1 MKKFLFLCFKVLVSA
16 GLIYFAVYKLNWAA
30 LRENWQQTEW
40 LWLATSVVF
49 LSLSYFLGAMQWQW
63 ILRIGQ
69 FSIGYWK
76 VLGYYYVGLFFN
88 SFLISGMGGD
98 FMRIYDIRKHS
109 VDEKSLSPALAS
121 VFFDRFLGLFTLIF
135 LAGLTGAFVI
145 GRGESPGMFFTIIV
159 LLAAWILVF
168 VIVFNKK
175 IADRTIKPLFKI
187 TPPRVYERLERLYYA
202 MNSFKT
208 RPDQLIRIFGISLV
222 VQCLRIFSIW
232 SVGRALNDSS
242 SLVYYVIFVPI
253 ISLAASLPIS
263 IGGTGPREQTAILLF
278 KRIGL
283 THELAFSIGFITY
296 IIGTISALPGA
307 AVFLL
312 RKSHYHH
319 D

>member
-1 MKKFLFLCFKVLVSA
+1 MKKFLFLCFKIFVSA
-16 GLIYFAVYKLNWAA
+16 GLIYVAVYQLDWAA
-30 LRENWQQTEW
+30 LQAHWKHAEW
-40 LWLATSVVF
+40 LWLLASLVLLT
-49 LSLSYFLGAMQWQW
+49 LSYCLGALQWQW
-63 ILRIGQ
+63 ILKIGQ

-88 SFLISGMGGD
+88 SLLISGMGGD
-98 FMRIYDIRKHS
+98 VMRIYDIRKHNAE
-109 VDEKSLSPALAS
+109 EKGLSPALAS

-145 GRGESPGMFFTIIV
+145 GRGESPKMFLTI
-159 LLAAWILVF
+159 LLLLTAWIF
-168 VIVFNKK
+168 VLAVVFNKK

-187 TPPRVYERLERLYYA
+187 TPPRIYERLQRLYYA
-202 MNSFKT
+202 MNSFKA
-208 RPDQLIRIFGISLV
+208 RPDQLIRIFGISVV

-232 SVGRALNDSS
+232 SVGRALHDSS
-242 SLVYYVIFVPI
+242 SLLYYVIFVPI

-283 THELAFSIGFITY
+283 TNELAFSIGFITY
-296 IIGTISALPGA
+296 IVGTISALPGA

-312 RKSHYHH
+312 RKSHRHY